1 LKRLGIP
8 DAFANKYGSQDDLM
22 EIYGL
27 QPPQIARS
35 VRDGLRR
42 RAA

>member
-1 LKRLGIP
+1 
-8 DAFANKYGSQDDLM
+8 M

-27 QPPQIARS
+27 QPPQIAQS
-35 VRDGLRR
+35 VRDGLCL